1 MKRTDKS
8 VDFNNARRVR
18 EKGSIKFE
26 EIPEAEFNGRMFQ
39 EDIGA
44 VNGGRGIAKYIG
56 IRKRPVKTTTDVLI
70 PNQLRPMA
78 PHILAPFHSR
88 TDYTYAP
95 LPDLTYK
102 LQEVEPDPNLM
113 YVPMR
118 KKGGVIKALG
128 GYKIDPITGKPVAE
142 DPFETIKTAGNFRII
157 APTYTVPG
165 TTPS

>member
-18 EKGSIKFE
+18 EKGSVKFE
-26 EIPEAEFNGRMFQ
+26 EIPEAEFNGRVFQ
-39 EDIGA
+39 EDASA
-44 VNGGRGIAKYIG
+44 VNGGRGVAKYIG
-56 IRKRPVKTTTDVLI
+56 VRKRPVKTIT
-70 PNQLRPMA
+70 NQLRPMA

-102 LQEVEPDPNLM
+102 PQEIEPDPNLM
-113 YVPMR
+113 YVPMQ
-118 KKGGVIKALG
+118 KKGGVIKAQN
-128 GYKIDPITGKPVAE
+128 GYKIDPITGKPVVE
-142 DPFETIKTAGNFRII
+142 DPFKTAGNFRITI
-157 APTYTVPG
+157 PTYTVPG